1 MRAACRSLNT
11 ASRTSRG
18 RGLDRAPRTSSTNGW
33 ATSGSPRAAR
43 RPWRDRRRQG
53 TRATSSWRSRPAAT
67 STCTRRGRTTARTR
81 SKRWRPPPRPR
92 LRVRR
97 DHRPRSLLGEGRFE
111 AQAKEIA
118 KLQKKL
124 APFKLLGV
132 EVSIRVDG
140 TVDFADEDLA
150 KCDWVVASLH
160 SAFDKSPTER
170 ILAAMENPHV
180 DCIGHPTARKLN
192 KRRRRPRHREG
203 RGEGLETGTYIE
215 INSQPDRST
224 FATTRAGRRR
234 GRRS

>member
-1 MRAACRSLNT
+1 MDPA
-11 ASRTSRG
+11 
-18 RGLDRAPRTSSTNGW
+18 
-33 ATSGSPRAAR
+33 RAAR
-43 RPWRDRRRQG
+43 RPGRSPSPRNARYQLVE
-53 TRATSSWRSRPAAT
+53 ASTSAAT

-81 SKRWRPPPRPR
+81 SKRWRRPPRPGYEYVAITDHAHY
-92 LRVRR
+92 LR
-97 DHRPRSLLGEGRFE
+97 EGRFE

-124 APFKLLGV
+124 APFKLLHGV

-192 KRRRRPRHREG
+192 KRGGVDLDIEKVAAK
-203 RGEGLETGTYIE
+203 GLETGTYIE
-215 INSQPDRST
+215 INSQPDRLDLRDS
-224 FATTRAGRRR
+224 RARVVGEAGSIDLDGLHELGALDFVELGVAQARRP
-234 GRRS
+234 G